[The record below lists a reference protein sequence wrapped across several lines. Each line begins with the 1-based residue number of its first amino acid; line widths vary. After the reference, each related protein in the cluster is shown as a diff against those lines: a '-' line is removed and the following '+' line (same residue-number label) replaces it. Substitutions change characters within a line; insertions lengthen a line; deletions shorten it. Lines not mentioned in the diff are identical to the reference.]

1 MNVNIEVIK
10 CKYCGGSDMKRYGT
24 YGDTQLWWCTQ
35 CERKQ
40 TGKDTLPKM
49 RFPNDQIATAL
60 RLYYAGLSLDKVQE
74 EFKEQYNT
82 HVAISTLYEWLQEFT
97 NEAVTRAN
105 EFKPKVGD
113 EWIADETML
122 VIRGK
127 TRTGKWVDRYYW
139 LFDIIDSKTRFLL
152 ATHISIGRSIGDVQ
166 AVMSQAAKKAG
177 KVPRVI
183 LTDKMRAYPD
193 GIETIFNGQVR
204 HIRTSPFV
212 DVDHTNLIERFH
224 GTLKDRTKVLRGFKS
239 VDTAKQLLDGWL
251 VYYNFFRDHESL
263 NDKSP
268 AESMGIELPFTSWL
282 DIVKGTKGR
291 VIKPEV
297 QTMIEPSAHS
307 PHDIQAKRKYYAE
320 AKRRQR
326 ARQKQ
331 QQKPNSQ
338 SIIVVP
344 RIK

>member
-1 MNVNIEVIK
+1 
-10 CKYCGGSDMKRYGT
+10 MKRYGT
-24 YGDTQLWWCTQ
+24 YNGTQLWWCAD

-40 TGKDTLPKM
+40 TGKDTLLKM

-97 NEAVTRAN
+97 NEAVLRVN

-127 TRTGKWVDRYYW
+127 THTGKWVDRYYW

-152 ATHISIGRSIGDVQ
+152 ATHISTGRSIGDVQ
-166 AVMSQAAKKAG
+166 AVMSQAAKRAG

-193 GIETIFNGQVR
+193 GIETTFNGQVR

-291 VIKPEV
+291 IIKPPV
-297 QTMIEPSAHS
+297 QTPVMQSTAYNS
-307 PHDIQAKRKYYAE
+307 PDTQIKRNYYAD

-326 ARQKQ
+326 ARQKSNNLTSALVIVSPKKR
-331 QQKPNSQ
+331 KP
-338 SIIVVP
+338 
-344 RIK
+344 